1 MIKNKTVQTGD
12 SGQNQIVI
20 GITFKLRKK
29 RVIYDKTLWK
39 QLVPTAGLGG
49 LQRPEA
55 AALRAWGAKQG
66 WTMAWERS
74 DDGTYTVGR
83 IA

>member
-1 MIKNKTVQTGD
+1 M
-12 SGQNQIVI
+12 
-20 GITFKLRKK
+20 GIIFKRRKK

-55 AALRAWGAKQG
+55 AALRAWGATRG
-66 WTMAWERS
+66 WTMAWERAE
-74 DDGTYTVGR
+74 DGTYTVGR
-83 IA
+83 NA